1 MAGAYNPPNSGE
13 AFRFFIC
20 LQNMAVSGSFKSSP
34 TIAAGDF
41 KVSKDGGA
49 FANLTTL
56 PSVAPSSSVSVQ
68 VDLSATEMTA
78 DNVLVVWIDQTATK
92 EWADGSLNIVTS

>member
-1 MAGAYNPPNSGE
+1 MPTFNPPTRGE
-13 AFRFFIC
+13 AFQFFVC
-20 LQNMAVSGSFKSSP
+20 LQDMNTSGRFKSSP

-41 KVSKDGGA
+41 KVSKDGGS

-56 PSVAPSSSVSVQ
+56 PSVAPASSKSVQ

-78 DNVLVVWIDQTATK
+78 DSVLVLWSDQTAPP
-92 EWADGSLNIVTS
+92 EWADGSLNIVTT